1 MVVDYA
7 TRAMGFHVLLSRVGY
22 AVWIIYECQPRCRWS
37 SCGHHCPGLPDQH
50 IRPTHRKNKL
60 AAQDRAVL
68 LRSSHRY
75 TCQSSIDMVVSLGAG
90 GCRSGFGYH
99 WIGCVQQARFTCG
112 VNSPDYELYAFYG
125 YWNTHCAPSS
135 KVSC

>member
-7 TRAMGFHVLLSRVGY
+7 TRAMGFHVLRSRVGY

-50 IRPTHRKNKL
+50 IRPTHRQNKL

-68 LRSSHRY
+68 LRASHRY
-75 TCQSSIDMVVSLGAG
+75 TCQPSIDMVVSLGSS
-90 GCRSGFGYH
+90 GCWPDFGH
-99 WIGCVQQARFTCG
+99 CWIGCVQQAGSTDCVKSEEWFS
-112 VNSPDYELYAFYG
+112 SPIGNE
-125 YWNTHCAPSS
+125 
-135 KVSC
+135 